1 MEEYSPWPDSSRA
14 PETIQPLP
22 NRIDLKAKIFTE
34 FDVRNPLRSTSPCTF
49 VDPRNRNV
57 QGARNLRN
65 RHQLAIPFI
74 RRHASPHV
82 VLKPRA
88 CVHSLFSGTARTR
101 ISPLLPVTKN
111 IRAKHSPLLTALHP
125 ASLRNVHVP
134 ARHLSRFVSSL
145 CAPPSS
151 AHLQR
156 AEQISLGTPKELLN

>member
-1 MEEYSPWPDSSRA
+1 MRTVISCLEPEANEVPPYGYRDHLHRPSRRCVENIA
-14 PETIQPLP
+14 GTT
-22 NRIDLKAKIFTE
+22 NRFPQS
-34 FDVRNPLRSTSPCTF
+34 NPVLQISNSYPTS
-49 VDPRNRNV
+49 
-57 QGARNLRN
+57 
-65 RHQLAIPFI
+65 
-74 RRHASPHV
+74 
-82 VLKPRA
+82 
-88 CVHSLFSGTARTR
+88 TARTR